1 MRKWTIALGLAII
14 AFACSQNSETNTEE
28 TTTEAPKHQ
37 VINGVER
44 SELALTM
51 RLMYDQLVVTRD
63 SIKEGHTVSR
73 KLLERFKTIHT
84 DTPTEADKT
93 DETYHAMADLFLASY
108 EQFEGDTANQIE
120 VYNNM
125 ITSCIACHQNKCPGP
140 VKAINKL
147 KINP

>member
-1 MRKWTIALGLAII
+1 MRKWIIALGLAII
-14 AFACSQNSETNTEE
+14 AFACGQNTESNPDKIA
-28 TTTEAPKHQ
+28 TDAPKHK

-51 RLMYDQLVVTRD
+51 RLMYDQLILTRD

-73 KLLERFKTIHT
+73 KLLDRFKTIHS
-84 DTPTEADKT
+84 DIPTEADKI
-93 DETYHAMADLFLASY
+93 DETYHAMADMFLASY
-108 EQFEGDTANQIE
+108 EQFEVDTTNQIE

-125 ITSCIACHQNKCPGP
+125 ITNCIACHQNKCPGP

-147 KINP
+147 KINL